1 MKKLIMKEIKLTASA
16 LTWLFIAFSAMTLI
30 PGYPILVGAF
40 FVTLGIFYS
49 FQFGREFNDTL
60 YTALLPVEKR
70 DVVRAKYAFSLL
82 VELAAFAISAGLTV
96 LRMTALRDVAAYA
109 ENPLM
114 NANLAYL
121 GYILIVFAAFN
132 ILFLGGFFRT
142 AYYVGRPFIVYA
154 IVCFLLIG
162 VGETLHH
169 VPGLT
174 VLNAAGT
181 EGIGLQCAVM
191 GAGAAVF
198 IAGTLL
204 SMKKAEKRFEKLDL

>member
-82 VELAAFAISAGLTV
+82 VELAAFAVSAGLTV
-96 LRMTALRDVAAYA
+96 LRMAALRDAAVYA
-109 ENPLM
+109 ENPMM

-121 GYILIVFAAFN
+121 GYILMIFAAFN

-142 AYYVGRPFIVYA
+142 AYYVGRPFIVYS

-169 VPGLT
+169 IPGLT
-174 VLNAAGT
+174 ALNATGT
-181 EGIGLQCAVM
+181 EGIGLQCAVLV
-191 GAGAAVF
+191 AGAAVF

>member
-82 VELAAFAISAGLTV
+82 VELAAFAISAGLTA
-96 LRMTALRDVAAYA
+96 LRMASLRDAAVYA
-109 ENPLM
+109 ENAMM

-174 VLNAAGT
+174 ALNAAGT
-181 EGIGLQCAVM
+181 EGIGLQCAVL

-204 SMKKAEKRFEKLDL
+204 SMKKAEKRFENLDL